1 MALKTIYIP
10 MSKKYKEYWGSD
22 HPVGYVQFFL
32 FGLLKASVVKSDDK
46 GIYITLAPGPYW
58 TKAVQDENGALFDK
72 LFSDEDVEEIKQQM
86 LKAAVPVNPSSALP
100 DPPPVVQ
107 KRRGRPP
114 KATTEAAVPTPAP
127 STSSDELSITPL
139 SLD

>member
-1 MALKTIYIP
+1 MALKTIYVP
-10 MSKKYKEYWGSD
+10 LSKKYKEYWGGD
-22 HPVGYVQFFL
+22 FPPGHVQFFL
-32 FGLLKASVVKSDDK
+32 FGLLKATVVKADDK

-58 TKAVQDENGALFDK
+58 TKAVQKENGELFDK
-72 LFSDEDVEEIKQQM
+72 LFSDEDVEEIKQEIA
-86 LKAAVPVNPSSALP
+86 KAALPISPSSAIP
-100 DPPPVVQ
+100 DPPPVAP

-114 KATTEAAVPTPAP
+114 KATTESAPKPATP